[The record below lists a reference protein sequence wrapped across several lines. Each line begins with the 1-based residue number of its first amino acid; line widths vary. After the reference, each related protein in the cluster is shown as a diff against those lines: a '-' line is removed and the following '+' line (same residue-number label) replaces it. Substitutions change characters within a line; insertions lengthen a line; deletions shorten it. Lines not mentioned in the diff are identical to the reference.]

1 MRNLVFVQPSEK
13 AAVYP
18 IHCLKISPF
27 VDTTAL
33 ECHTD
38 PIMCV
43 CAIVR
48 FTRYSPPRD
57 PAEGGLD
64 ARAPEVR
71 NAPVCRR
78 EASFEG
84 STTRNQTTPAAFEG
98 NSRVRVQR
106 RVLRRPTWTPARPR
120 RGCREGEDGM
130 KASPTD
136 TLLRVVD
143 YPMSNGKKLSMLN
156 VICTSPYWRLS
167 LLASVPRCAS
177 RWLRSRDGCQ
187 SRHARDFSSA
197 LVQLA
202 LL

>member
-1 MRNLVFVQPSEK
+1 LTQQHWSATLTRSCAYVRLSV
-13 AAVYP
+13 
-18 IHCLKISPF
+18 L
-27 VDTTAL
+27 L
-33 ECHTD
+33 E
-38 PIMCV
+38 
-43 CAIVR
+43 
-48 FTRYSPPRD
+48 YSPPRD

-78 EASFEG
+78 EARFEG

-143 YPMSNGKKLSMLN
+143 YPSMSNGKKLSMLN
-156 VICTSPYWRLS
+156 VICASPYWRLS
-167 LLASVPRCAS
+167 LSPYLRAEVCVSLAQVSGWLPIKTRQRFLVCACAAGLAVTT
-177 RWLRSRDGCQ
+177 RKGED
-187 SRHARDFSSA
+187 SSGA
-197 LVQLA
+197 HSTT
-202 LL
+202 